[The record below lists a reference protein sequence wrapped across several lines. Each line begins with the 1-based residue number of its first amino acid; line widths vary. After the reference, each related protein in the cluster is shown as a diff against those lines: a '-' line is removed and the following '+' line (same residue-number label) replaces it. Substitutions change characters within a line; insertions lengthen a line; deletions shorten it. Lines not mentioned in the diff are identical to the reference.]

1 MVKSMAN
8 NENTKRIAKNTVFLY
23 LRMFFLLLIGLYTVR
38 VVLSVL
44 GVEDYGIYNLVGSIV
59 VLFSFINAS
68 SSAST
73 QRYLNYALGEN
84 NTQKAQ
90 NVFNSSIVIHLFV
103 ALIILILSETV
114 GLLLLNYYL
123 VISEERMEAANWV
136 YQFSVLTTVINILKI
151 PYNAT
156 IIAYEKMSFFAFLS
170 IIEGISKLLI
180 VFLLKVFSF
189 DKLILYSIFIAAISL
204 ILFLAFF
211 IYVTRKF
218 EISKFKRN
226 TDKELYKELISFSG
240 WNLISSVGDVVA
252 TQGLNFIVNR
262 FYGVIVNAA
271 MGIAN
276 QVNNA
281 VYGLISNFQV
291 AFEPQIV
298 KSYAA
303 NDRNYLLNLIFKTS
317 KFSYFLLYIF
327 VLPLGINAS
336 FVLELWLKE
345 VPEYSIIF
353 LRLILVYSL
362 FNSAIGPLWMVAYAI
377 GNIRTY
383 QIVSFFVTICQ
394 LPLLWAGFKIG
405 LPAYTVIIIK
415 ILTMLF
421 FSSWRLGYLYKRMDF
436 PVLCYI
442 KKVVFPIILITIISF
457 VCTFVT
463 FNNLKGLLQ
472 FFCSCTVSEISTIL
486 LCFFIGCNKDE
497 RKSIILYIKKLGNK
511 IKK

>member
-1 MVKSMAN
+1 MAT

-23 LRMFFLLLIGLYTVR
+23 IRMFFLLLIGLYTVR

-73 QRYLNYALGEN
+73 QRYLNFALGEN
-84 NTQKAQ
+84 DNLKAQ
-90 NVFNSSIVIHLFV
+90 NVFNSSIVIHLVV

-123 VISEERMEAANWV
+123 VIPEERMVAANWV
-136 YQFSVLTTVINILKI
+136 YQFSVITTIINILKI

-170 IIEGISKLLI
+170 IIEGVSKLLI

-211 IYVTRKF
+211 IYVTKNY

-226 TDKELYKELISFSG
+226 KDKELYKELISFSG
-240 WNLISSVGDVVA
+240 WNLISSIGDVVA

-327 VLPLGINAS
+327 VLPLSINAS
-336 FVLELWLKE
+336 FVLELWLKD
-345 VPEYSIIF
+345 VPEYSVIF
-353 LRLILVYSL
+353 LRLILIYSL
-362 FNSAIGPLWMVAYAI
+362 FNSAVGPMWMVAYAI
-377 GNIRTY
+377 GNIRNY
-383 QIVSFFVTICQ
+383 QIVAFFISLSQ
-394 LPLLWAGFKIG
+394 LPLLWVVLKIG
-405 LPAYTVIIIK
+405 YPAYTVILIK
-415 ILTMLF
+415 IIAILI
-421 FSSWRLGYLYKRMDF
+421 FSTWRLGYLYRRMEF
-436 PVLCYI
+436 PVLSYI
-442 KKVVFPIILITIISF
+442 KNVVFPIILITIISF
-457 VCTFVT
+457 SCTYIT
-463 FNNLKGLLQ
+463 FCHLNGLLQ
-472 FFCSCTVSEISTIL
+472 FFCSCGVSVISTFM
-486 LCFFIGCNKDE
+486 LCFFIGCNKSE

>member
-1 MVKSMAN
+1 MSN

-23 LRMFFLLLIGLYTVR
+23 IRMFFLLLIGLYTVR
-38 VVLSVL
+38 VVLTVL
-44 GVEDYGIYNLVGSIV
+44 GVEDYGIYNLVGSVV

-73 QRYLNYALGEN
+73 QRYLNFALGEN
-84 NTQKAQ
+84 DTQKAQ
-90 NVFNSSIVIHLFV
+90 NVFNSSIVIHLIV

-114 GLLLLNYYL
+114 GLLILNYYL
-123 VISEERMEAANWV
+123 VIPTERMVAANWV

-156 IIAYEKMSFFAFLS
+156 VIAYEKMSFFAFFS
-170 IIEGISKLLI
+170 IIEGLSKLLI
-180 VFLLKVFSF
+180 VFLLKAFSF
-189 DKLILYSIFIAAISL
+189 DKLILYSIFVAVIAL

-211 IYVTRKF
+211 IYVTKNY

-226 TDKELYKELISFSG
+226 KDKELYKELISFSG
-240 WNLISSVGDVVA
+240 WNLISSVGDVIA

-303 NDRNYLLNLIFKTS
+303 NDRNYLLDLIFKTS

-327 VLPLGINAS
+327 VLPLVVNAN

-377 GNIRTY
+377 GNIRNY
-383 QIVSFFVTICQ
+383 QIVAFFVTLSQ
-394 LPLLWAGFKIG
+394 LPLLWGGLKIG
-405 LPAYTVIIIK
+405 LPAYTVIIIR
-415 ILTMLF
+415 ILTMIV
-421 FSSWRLGYLYKRMDF
+421 FSLWRLGYLNRRMGF
-436 PVLCYI
+436 PVIKYF
-442 KKVVFPIILITIISF
+442 KKVVFPIIWVTLISF
-457 VCTFVT
+457 ICTFIT
-463 FNNLKGLLQ
+463 FYNLKGLLQ
-472 FFCSCTVSEISTIL
+472 FFCSCSVSVISTVIIICL
-486 LCFFIGCNKDE
+486 IGCNKDE